1 MREDR
6 VLLVFARGE
15 RSLNPGKSPM
25 QTSPMPSTPRYAH
38 FTAGSRRL
46 NCESGFA
53 MDLKLQGT
61 PVDGYDSCCSV
72 STLRSFKEL
81 VSHLI
86 THYNPL

>member
-1 MREDR
+1 
-6 VLLVFARGE
+6 
-15 RSLNPGKSPM
+15 
-25 QTSPMPSTPRYAH
+25 
-38 FTAGSRRL
+38 
-46 NCESGFA
+46 

-86 THYNPL
+86 THYNQL